1 MHTLF
6 SRTPAHTTEDI
17 ELGTLPH
24 PRQATQEIEEERRR
38 KRAEKVFLFKVA
50 GTVGV
55 IVGFW
60 VVIGVKVYHD
70 HARGG
75 GEGV

>member
-1 MHTLF
+1 VSRLF
-6 SRTPAHTTEDI
+6 SRAPAHTAEDI
-17 ELGTLPH
+17 ELGTLAQ
-24 PRQATQEIEEERRR
+24 PRLAQVTQVSEEERRR
-38 KRAEKVFLFKVA
+38 KRAERVIHVKVA

-70 HARGG
+70 HSG
-75 GEGV
+75 